1 MQNYPRKLCHTTG
14 WNENMKSKLC
24 PWTHTRR
31 DLRTSRMSF
40 DVGSRGSFLLWFL
53 HHPGFTK
60 QYEVV
65 IEVQNKSIPRRLEI
79 SVSFLK
85 GKLLGFICWKRV
97 KIVPPHDLQM
107 YRASGGISPPI
118 LKVGTSC
125 SRVVRFTPLL
135 I

>member
-24 PWTHTRR
+24 PLTHMRR
-31 DLRTSRMSF
+31 DRRTSRMSF
-40 DVGSRGSFLLWFL
+40 DVGSRSFLLWFL
-53 HHPGFTK
+53 HHPCFTK

-65 IEVQNKSIPRRLEI
+65 TEVQNKGIPRRLEI

-85 GKLLGFICWKRV
+85 GKLLGFIFWKRV
-97 KIVPPHDLQM
+97 KIVPPHDIQT
-107 YRASGGISPPI
+107 YRASRGISPPI

-125 SRVVRFTPLL
+125 STVVRFTPLL